1 MVAHENY
8 SWERKYTSGMN
19 TGMAVDG
26 NLTMGNFLNNSYFS
40 GSDDEDK
47 TESYLAR
54 VKYNYDNR
62 YFVEGSFRRDGSSR
76 FHKDNRWGNFYSVGA
91 SWNMKQ
97 EAFLQDVDWV
107 DALKLRASYG
117 EVGNN
122 MGVSLY
128 GHMALY
134 TIDKNGGEAALV
146 KQSLSAPDIKW
157 ETTQTVDVAVEG
169 RLFNRLNFQIGL
181 FRQTFQRP
189 AV

>member
-1 MVAHENY
+1 
-8 SWERKYTSGMN
+8 
-19 TGMAVDG
+19 
-26 NLTMGNFLNNSYFS
+26 
-40 GSDDEDK
+40 
-47 TESYLAR
+47 
-54 VKYNYDNR
+54 
-62 YFVEGSFRRDGSSR
+62 
-76 FHKDNRWGNFYSVGA
+76 
-91 SWNMKQ
+91 MKQ

-169 RLFNRLNFQIGL
+169 ASVQPSELPNRL

>member
-1 MVAHENY
+1 
-8 SWERKYTSGMN
+8 
-19 TGMAVDG
+19 
-26 NLTMGNFLNNSYFS
+26 
-40 GSDDEDK
+40 
-47 TESYLAR
+47 
-54 VKYNYDNR
+54 
-62 YFVEGSFRRDGSSR
+62 
-76 FHKDNRWGNFYSVGA
+76 
-91 SWNMKQ
+91 MKQ

-169 RLFNRLNFQIGL
+169 RLFNRLNFQIG
-181 FRQTFQRP
+181 
-189 AV
+189 